1 MKYLKYL
8 GIRCVFF
15 LPQLLGIV
23 LVTFL
28 FVRIIPGN
36 PARLMAG
43 PLVPES
49 GLKAIR
55 VRMGL
60 NGSELHQFVA
70 YVSRVVHG
78 NLGQSWYTGNS
89 VATDIAARLPATL
102 ELIGLA
108 LLVMLFIMLPLAL
121 MSASVG
127 KSLTSSIA
135 KKGMFGYGMTAGAF
149 PDFWLGLLLIFVF
162 YAQLHW
168 APAPVGQLNIGMSPP
183 KTITGAY
190 ILDSLLTGNW
200 PTFVSSVKH
209 AILPVFVLAFV
220 YGGGIAKIAIV
231 TANRTKRAQ
240 FMDYAKVS
248 GLTPRLMQKYIRK
261 SVYPSVATITA
272 FTFGFLIGGAV
283 LVETVFSWG
292 GFGQYAVQ
300 SVVNSDFAA
309 IQGVVL
315 VSALLTLLVYMVVDF
330 VYFWVD
336 PRIKSLG

>member
-15 LPQLLGIV
+15 LPQMLGII
-23 LVTFL
+23 LITFL
-28 FVRIIPGN
+28 VVRLIPGD

-43 PLVPES
+43 PLVPPA
-49 GLKAIR
+49 GLQALR

-60 NGSELHQFVA
+60 TGSLPVQFVH
-70 YVSRVVHG
+70 YVERVLHG
-78 NLGQSWYTGNS
+78 NLGQSWYTSNS
-89 VATDIAARLPATL
+89 VAHDIASRLPGTL

-108 LLVMLFIMLPLAL
+108 LLVTLLITMPLAL
-121 MSASVG
+121 KSVSVG
-127 KSLTSSIA
+127 KSLTRSVA

-162 YAQLHW
+162 FALLRW
-168 APAPVGQLNIGMSPP
+168 VPSPVGQLDIGMSPP

-190 ILDSLLTGNW
+190 IIDSLITGNW
-200 PTFVSSVKH
+200 PVFVSSVKH

-220 YGGGIAKIAIV
+220 YGGATAKIAMV
-231 TANRTKRAQ
+231 TANRTKQSQ
-240 FMDYAKVS
+240 FIDYAKVS
-248 GLTPRLMQKYIRK
+248 GLPPSLIQKYIRK

-315 VSALLTLLVYMVVDF
+315 VSAFLTLIVYMIVDF
-330 VYFWVD
+330 IYFWVD

>member
-8 GIRCVFF
+8 GIRGIFF
-15 LPQLLGIV
+15 LPQILGIV
-23 LVTFL
+23 LITFL
-28 FVRIIPGN
+28 FVRVIPGD

-43 PLVPES
+43 PLAPAAGV
-49 GLKAIR
+49 AQIR
-55 VRMGL
+55 ERMGL
-60 NGSELHQFVA
+60 NGSLPVQFFR
-70 YVSRVVHG
+70 YVDRVVHG
-78 NLGQSWYTGNS
+78 DLGQSWYTGNS
-89 VATDIAARLPATL
+89 VAHDIAARLPGTL
-102 ELIGLA
+102 ELIGLS

-121 MSASVG
+121 KSASVG
-127 KSLTSSIA
+127 KSLTRSVA

-162 YAQLHW
+162 YVLLKW
-168 APAPVGQLNIGMSPP
+168 APAPVGQLDIGMTAP

-200 PTFVSSVKH
+200 PVFISSLKH
-209 AILPVFVLAFV
+209 VVLPVFVLSFV
-220 YGGGIAKIAIV
+220 YGGGTAKIAIV
-231 TANRTKRAQ
+231 TANRIKHAQ
-240 FMDYAKVS
+240 FIDYAKVS
-248 GLTPRLMQKYIRK
+248 GLSPKLIQGYIRR

-315 VSALLTLLVYMVVDF
+315 VSALLTLLVYMIVDF
-330 VYFWVD
+330 IYFWVD